1 MNKQCQHGFTLIEM
15 AIVFLILAALLSY
28 TFMPLRAQLETANIK
43 EARGKLAE
51 IEEAIYGFAIA
62 NGRLPCPTLPG
73 QGGLSVPQNPN
84 PTTTCNSYIGF
95 VPSVSLG
102 LKGETN
108 CDGLLLDPW
117 GRPYRYSVTDSNFD
131 GINGDDFVVSNQLR
145 DPPDGVGIADAA
157 PDLRV
162 CRNLDAA
169 CIGGGG
175 TAAADIIAD
184 EVVAVI
190 FSMGTKSRGN
200 SAAENEN
207 AGEGGTLPST
217 CGLSAYP
224 IGNDRYYYAAKRRE
238 IAGQEFDDNLI
249 WISPS
254 LLYGKLLQ
262 AGQIP

>member
-1 MNKQCQHGFTLIEM
+1 MNRQFQHGFTLIEM
-15 AIVFLILAALLSY
+15 AIVLLILAALLSY

-51 IEEAIYGFAIA
+51 IEQAIYGFAIA
-62 NGRLPCPTLPG
+62 NGRMPCPTLPG
-73 QGGLSVPQNPN
+73 QGGLSVPQNPTPPN
-84 PTTTCNSYIGF
+84 ASCNSSIGF

-117 GRPYRYSVTDSNFD
+117 GRPYRYSVTDDDSGD
-131 GINGDDFVVSNQLR
+131 GDGNDDFVVSNELR
-145 DPPDGVGIADAA
+145 DVGVANAG

-169 CIGGGG
+169 CLAGAG
-175 TAAADIIAD
+175 TAPEDRIAD
-184 EVVAVI
+184 NVVAVI
-190 FSMGTKSRGN
+190 FSMGTKSRAN
-200 SAAENEN
+200 SAAEDEN
-207 AGEGGTLPST
+207 AGEGGTLAST
-217 CGLSAYP
+217 CGLAAYP
-224 IGNDRYYYAAKRRE
+224 IGNDRFYYAAQRRE
-238 IAGQEFDDNLI
+238 IAGQEFDDQLI

-254 LLYGKLLQ
+254 ILYGKLLQ